1 MHSLTKKANFF
12 DEYNRIKIE
21 DKMNFEEFCLQFVL
35 SLIAFYK
42 SNFSF
47 IERFDFILGTAKPN
61 EFLGNFINELQLGLQ
76 FCCQINLIPNEEIFR
91 ACVEFWNWISFK
103 VCFIKDVNI
112 DPDNIPSNLLK
123 DSTIH
128 DYISFTNQLF
138 LYQNFYK
145 PILDNVRQIII
156 MKMTKPV
163 EVKIGCDESGE
174 IVMEAIVGTT
184 YQTLYETLKEC
195 LIYLTHLDTTLTNNF
210 MIESLQAQSEEINW
224 NPNLLNSLAWS
235 IGSIAGAIEEN
246 FEKKFLVMV
255 IKHLLNLCEI
265 KKGKSN
271 KAIVA
276 ANIMYVVGQY
286 PRFLNGHWRFLKT
299 VVKKLF
305 EFMHEFHEGVQVKL
319 NNIRILLAR
328 LF

>member
-1 MHSLTKKANFF
+1 
-12 DEYNRIKIE
+12 
-21 DKMNFEEFCLQFVL
+21 MNFEEFCLQFGL
-35 SLIAFYK
+35 SLISFYK
-42 SNFSF
+42 SNFAF
-47 IERFDFILGTAKPN
+47 LEKFDFILGTSQPS
-61 EFLGNFINELQLGLQ
+61 EFLTNFIYELQLGLQ
-76 FCCQINLIPNEEIFR
+76 FLCQINLIPNEEIFKS
-91 ACVEFWNWISFK
+91 CVEFWNWLSFK
-103 VCFIKDVNI
+103 ICFIKDVNI
-112 DPDNIPSNLLK
+112 DPDNIPFDLLK
-123 DSTIH
+123 DCSIS

-145 PILDNVRQIII
+145 QILDNVRQIVITR
-156 MKMTKPV
+156 MTKPV

-184 YQTLYETLKEC
+184 YQSLYENLKEC
-195 LIYLTHLDTTLTNNF
+195 LIYLTHLDVNLTNNF
-210 MIESLQAQSEEINW
+210 MIESLQAQSEETHW

-235 IGSIAGAIEEN
+235 IGSIAGAVEEN

-255 IKHLLNLCEI
+255 IKHLLNLCEN

-286 PRFLNGHWRFLKT
+286 PRFLNGHWKFLKT

-305 EFMHEFHEGVQVKL
+305 EFMHEFHEGVQVKFHSK
-319 NNIRILLAR
+319 IRISLVKHSSK
-328 LF
+328 FQ